1 MQQNAGTAWSEC
13 FLHLQLK
20 CLGNVGEPL
29 TLLDL
34 CAWSS
39 QWRYVWIQKVTNWR
53 SNTVPAVR
61 KDACTLL
68 SLQAKKPKNLLLE
81 HVWFGGLGEVGG
93 TLENHTHRC
102 LWSLNY
108 LAERKVRK
116 TATIIFRV
124 FNTSNSSP
132 ILLFLSP
139 ETLDSIFLENTK
151 RRAPGN
157 DRDLPY
163 QKLIRSHMMP
173 FGVNSD
179 PSFRAPK
186 KKNSR

>member
-68 SLQAKKPKNLLLE
+68 SLHAKKTKNLLVT
-81 HVWFGGLGEVGG
+81 HVWMVWGGWGDAEKSYESVSVEFELFGHEKSQ
-93 TLENHTHRC
+93 EDHQNH
-102 LWSLNY
+102 
-108 LAERKVRK
+108 
-116 TATIIFRV
+116 I
-124 FNTSNSSP
+124 SS
-132 ILLFLSP
+132 F
-139 ETLDSIFLENTK
+139 
-151 RRAPGN
+151 
-157 DRDLPY
+157 
-163 QKLIRSHMMP
+163 
-173 FGVNSD
+173 
-179 PSFRAPK
+179 
-186 KKNSR
+186 